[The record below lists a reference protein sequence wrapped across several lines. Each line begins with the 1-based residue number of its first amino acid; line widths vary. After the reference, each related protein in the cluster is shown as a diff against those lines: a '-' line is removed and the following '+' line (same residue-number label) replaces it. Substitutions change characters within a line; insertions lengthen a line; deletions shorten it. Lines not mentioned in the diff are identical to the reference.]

1 MPTKNIEPNLRLISE
16 YTRLEPEDKF
26 CIPEYQRGYSW
37 TTVQCEKLWQDI
49 GAFIESGAEDPYF
62 FGTIIIDCSKD
73 NCLSL
78 IDGQQRTT
86 TFLLLLKAIS
96 LCIKKSLRV
105 MPESDD
111 TRALRRGLNNSYE
124 KIFRIL
130 YKADEDKFEDIERD
144 WNNAKGIVVL
154 ENRSINELY
163 KNDFQAII
171 EAANFNIAENSVYK
185 IPRKQKDNKYTN
197 FFRNFKYFYNN
208 LSSYSESQLKNFA
221 KIFLSKCQIIEIKS
235 WQIEQ
240 AITMFNSLNSTG
252 MPLSDADIISA
263 QLYSKADNKDLF
275 IEQWQRINEKA
286 EILCQKKVV
295 SIDAVL
301 QQFMYYER
309 ATKQQYKIGEVTT
322 PGVRKYYTYE
332 HPELLNEPYK
342 LSDAFEK
349 ILNIWNIIADY
360 PIIQLLLKFNENFK
374 LFLLPYLYRFEANRI
389 TEEKIKPIVECFL
402 RLFAIM
408 EMGEVGYSASVFKTF
423 LFNENLNLV
432 NPDYTEE
439 SIIADFDRHITA
451 SFNEDDI
458 IVDLKDYDKNILV
471 FLNEYLYAQ
480 NKGIPFKFESN
491 VNVEHIMP
499 ASGHNVDTIR
509 IDAGIGTREEFDN
522 LVNKLGNKI
531 LLEENINKS
540 VSNDWFKTKKGTTVQ
555 SKQGYLGSEFG
566 LANALAHYPKDKWK
580 KSDIKQF
587 TEDAAQRI
595 ANFIFHK

>member
-1 MPTKNIEPNLRLISE
+1 
-16 YTRLEPEDKF
+16 
-26 CIPEYQRGYSW
+26 
-37 TTVQCEKLWQDI
+37 
-49 GAFIESGAEDPYF
+49 
-62 FGTIIIDCSKD
+62 
-73 NCLSL
+73 
-78 IDGQQRTT
+78 
-86 TFLLLLKAIS
+86 
-96 LCIKKSLRV
+96 

-171 EAANFNIAENSVYK
+171 EADNFNIAENSVYK

-208 LSSYSESQLKNFA
+208 LSSYSESQLNNFA

-295 SIDAVL
+295 NIDAVL
-301 QQFMYYER
+301 QQYMYYER
-309 ATKQQYKIGEVTT
+309 ATKEQYKIGEVTT

-342 LSDAFEK
+342 LSDAYEK

-374 LFLLPYLYRFEANRI
+374 LFLLSYLYRFEVSTI

-432 NPDYTEE
+432 NPGYTEE
-439 SIIADFDRHITA
+439 CIIADFDRHITA
-451 SFNEDDI
+451 NFNEGDI

-499 ASGHNVDTIR
+499 ASGHNVDAIR

-566 LANALAHYPKDKWK
+566 LANALAHYSKDKWK

>member
-208 LSSYSESQLKNFA
+208 LSSYSESQLNNFA

-540 VSNDWFKTKKGTTVQ
+540 VSNDWFKTKKGTT
-555 SKQGYLGSEFG
+555 
-566 LANALAHYPKDKWK
+566 
-580 KSDIKQF
+580 
-587 TEDAAQRI
+587 
-595 ANFIFHK
+595 

>member
-1 MPTKNIEPNLRLISE
+1 
-16 YTRLEPEDKF
+16 
-26 CIPEYQRGYSW
+26 
-37 TTVQCEKLWQDI
+37 
-49 GAFIESGAEDPYF
+49 
-62 FGTIIIDCSKD
+62 
-73 NCLSL
+73 
-78 IDGQQRTT
+78 
-86 TFLLLLKAIS
+86 
-96 LCIKKSLRV
+96 
-105 MPESDD
+105 
-111 TRALRRGLNNSYE
+111 
-124 KIFRIL
+124 
-130 YKADEDKFEDIERD
+130 
-144 WNNAKGIVVL
+144 
-154 ENRSINELY
+154 
-163 KNDFQAII
+163 
-171 EAANFNIAENSVYK
+171 
-185 IPRKQKDNKYTN
+185 
-197 FFRNFKYFYNN
+197 
-208 LSSYSESQLKNFA
+208 
-221 KIFLSKCQIIEIKS
+221 
-235 WQIEQ
+235 
-240 AITMFNSLNSTG
+240 
-252 MPLSDADIISA
+252 
-263 QLYSKADNKDLF
+263 
-275 IEQWQRINEKA
+275 
-286 EILCQKKVV
+286 
-295 SIDAVL
+295 
-301 QQFMYYER
+301 MYYER

-332 HPELLNEPYK
+332 CPELLNEPYK
-342 LSDAFEK
+342 LSDAYEK

-374 LFLLPYLYRFEANRI
+374 LFLLSYLYRFEVNTI

-432 NPDYTEE
+432 NPGYTEE
-439 SIIADFDRHITA
+439 CIIADFDRHITA
-451 SFNEDDI
+451 NFNEGDI

-499 ASGHNVDTIR
+499 ASGHNVDAIR

-540 VSNDWFKTKKGTTVQ
+540 ISNDWFKTKKGTTVQ

-566 LANALAHYPKDKWK
+566 LANALAHYSKDKWK

>member
-62 FGTIIIDCSKD
+62 FGTIIIDCSID
-73 NCLSL
+73 NRLSL

-130 YKADEDKFEDIERD
+130 YKADEDKFEDIERN

-171 EAANFNIAENSVYK
+171 EADNFNIAENSVYK

-208 LSSYSESQLKNFA
+208 LSSYSESQLNNFA

-295 SIDAVL
+295 NIDAVL

-309 ATKQQYKIGEVTT
+309 ATKEQYKNGEVTT

-342 LSDAFEK
+342 LSDAYEK

-374 LFLLPYLYRFEANRI
+374 LFLLPYLYRFEVNTI

-432 NPDYTEE
+432 NPGYTEE
-439 SIIADFDRHITA
+439 CIIADFDRHITA
-451 SFNEDDI
+451 NFNEGDI

-499 ASGHNVDTIR
+499 ASGHNVDAIR

-540 VSNDWFKTKKGTTVQ
+540 VSNDWFKTQKGTTVQ

-566 LANALAHYPKDKWK
+566 LANALAHYSKDKWK

>member
-144 WNNAKGIVVL
+144 WSNAKGIVVL

-208 LSSYSESQLKNFA
+208 LSSCSESQLNNFA

-322 PGVRKYYTYE
+322 PGVRKYYTYK

-555 SKQGYLGSEFG
+555 SKQGYLG
-566 LANALAHYPKDKWK
+566 AN
-580 KSDIKQF
+580 SDLPMPLHIILKINGKNQ
-587 TEDAAQRI
+587 I
-595 ANFIFHK
+595 